1 MHDVWNK
8 STRRESLMD
17 QYSGRI
23 GSIVPR
29 HRAELALIAAKND
42 AETANRAKSEFLAH
56 ISHELRT
63 PLNAIIG
70 FSDIIRQ
77 NLLGTGALDRYRDYA
92 GDIFSSGEHLLSI
105 INDILDLTK
114 HDVGRVELD
123 CEIIDLASVI
133 DECVS
138 LLRESANS
146 QNLSLN
152 LNVDDNLPPLFADR
166 KRIKQIL
173 INLASNAVKFTPE
186 GGIVTISAKIN
197 DSGKLVIKVTDNGV
211 GMEPQEIPIALE
223 PFRQVEHYL
232 TRQHDGTGLGLPIAK
247 AFSDLHGAKFQMI
260 SEQGKGTEV
269 SLEFPKE
276 RLEVQSVETES
287 QNTAKRNAARIL
299 KAMPE
304 SKIIN

>member
-1 MHDVWNK
+1 MYDVWNK
-8 STRRESLMD
+8 STGRQSLMD
-17 QYSGRI
+17 QYSSRI

-70 FSDIIRQ
+70 FSDVIRQ
-77 NLLGTGALDRYRDYA
+77 NLLGTDAFDRYRDYA

-123 CEIIDLASVI
+123 CEMIDLAPII
-133 DECVS
+133 DECAG
-138 LLRESANS
+138 LLRESANAK
-146 QNLSLN
+146 NLALIID
-152 LNVDDNLPPLFADR
+152 VDDDLPPLFADR

-186 GGIVTISAKIN
+186 DGIVTISAKIN
-197 DSGKLVIKVTDNGV
+197 DSGKLVIKVTDTGV
-211 GMEPQEIPIALE
+211 GMAPEEIPTALE

-232 TRQHDGTGLGLPIAK
+232 TRHHEGTGLGLPIAK
-247 AFSDLHGAKFQMI
+247 AFSDLHGAKFKMV
-260 SEQGKGTEV
+260 SEQGKGTKI

-276 RLEVQSVETES
+276 RLEVPPSETES
-287 QNTAKRNAARIL
+287 QNATTRKAARIL
-299 KAMPE
+299 KVIPE
-304 SKIIN
+304 TKEIS

>member
-1 MHDVWNK
+1 
-8 STRRESLMD
+8 MD

-70 FSDIIRQ
+70 FSDIIQQ

-152 LNVDDNLPPLFADR
+152 LDVDDNLPPLFADR

-260 SEQGKGTEV
+260 SEPGKGTEV

-276 RLEVQSVETES
+276 RLEVQSIETES

-299 KAMPE
+299 KAMP
-304 SKIIN
+304 KTKNIN

>member
-1 MHDVWNK
+1 MHDVWIK
-8 STRRESLMD
+8 SSPRQSLMD

-29 HRAELALIAAKND
+29 HRAELALIAAKNE

-70 FSDIIRQ
+70 FSDVIRQ
-77 NLLGTGALDRYRDYA
+77 DLLGAGSIDRYRDYA

-123 CEIIDLASVI
+123 CEFIELPPII
-133 DECVS
+133 DECAG

-146 QNLSLN
+146 QKQTLII
-152 LNVDDNLPPLFADR
+152 NVEDDLPPVFADR

-173 INLASNAVKFTPE
+173 INLASNAVKFTPD
-186 GGIVTISAKIN
+186 GGTVTISATMN
-197 DSGKLVIKVTDNGV
+197 DSGRLVIEVADTGV
-211 GMEPQEIPIALE
+211 GMAQQEIAVALE

-247 AFSDLHGAKFQMI
+247 AFSDLHGANFI
-260 SEQGKGTEV
+260 VVSEQGKGTSI

-276 RLEVQSVETES
+276 RLEDPTNEAES
-287 QNTAKRNAARIL
+287 QSNVTREAARLLEAIP
-299 KAMPE
+299 KTE
-304 SKIIN
+304 EVN

>member
-1 MHDVWNK
+1 
-8 STRRESLMD
+8 MD

-152 LNVDDNLPPLFADR
+152 LDVDDNLPPLFADR

-260 SEQGKGTEV
+260 SEPGKGTEV

-276 RLEVQSVETES
+276 RLEVQSIETES

-299 KAMPE
+299 KAMP
-304 SKIIN
+304 KTKNIN